1 MGRNRR
7 GRSAAG
13 EFRNRLRFT
22 PDGCL
27 VIANPRRQGS
37 CRHRRPTHTAIKRVP
52 MEQHQDS
59 EIQIERGGKRAFIAC
74 SRDHYVA
81 VVVLTKLE
89 MTGRIDIMPA

>member
-1 MGRNRR
+1 
-7 GRSAAG
+7 
-13 EFRNRLRFT
+13 
-22 PDGCL
+22 
-27 VIANPRRQGS
+27 
-37 CRHRRPTHTAIKRVP
+37 